1 MFNTSND
8 RVGLCTFTFDDGR
21 HCNMPHTQSELR
33 LCYFHEK
40 RERQRLLTLDAGV
53 KISRYLATNLHTACD
68 LNGAFAMLFRAGAQ
82 GYLDAKLINALT
94 RVGHLVLKTHLLAKE
109 EYLDSY
115 ENEWRDIVL
124 QSIAL
129 RPDPEPV
136 PDHSANSN
144 SRDSKPRTILP
155 TNQEPPI
162 DELNLMQPSM
172 ETHFP
177 KDPAPDPSSGFPPLS
192 GADDV
197 AAGLSRR
204 PSGQPT
210 SEDVLEE
217 EELEQTEE
225 QPSMR
230 PTTAPEDPTDDP
242 FDPLPPDHGTRLPT
256 NQRELLRYLRYLQ
269 RHSNRPQPGV
279 TSCRMNRFK
288 SPTKQTTYATHNSF
302 KMNTFLNST
311 QRVPRLSRV
320 RV

>member
-1 MFNTSND
+1 MFNSSND
-8 RVGLCTFTFDDGR
+8 RAGLCTFLFDDGR
-21 HCNMPHTQSELR
+21 HCNMPHTQSELC

-136 PDHSANSN
+136 LDPAANLN
-144 SRDSKPRTILP
+144 SPNSQPSTILP

-172 ETHFP
+172 DVPFP
-177 KDPAPDPSSGFPPLS
+177 KIPP
-192 GADDV
+192 
-197 AAGLSRR
+197 
-204 PSGQPT
+204 P
-210 SEDVLEE
+210 
-217 EELEQTEE
+217 
-225 QPSMR
+225 
-230 PTTAPEDPTDDP
+230 
-242 FDPLPPDHGTRLPT
+242 DPLPPDGPT
-256 NQRELLRYLRYLQ
+256 ANTSLESGDVAPAGDRNDPPPPDTGGHNAQPQPTQRELLRYLRYLQ
-269 RHSNRPQPGV
+269 RHNSPDQPHLTTRRINR
-279 TSCRMNRFK
+279 SK
-288 SPTKQTTYATHNSF
+288 SPTKQTAYTAHNSSRI
-302 KMNTFLNST
+302 NTFSNFNPTVNHTVTST
-311 QRVPRLSRV
+311 DD
-320 RV
+320 